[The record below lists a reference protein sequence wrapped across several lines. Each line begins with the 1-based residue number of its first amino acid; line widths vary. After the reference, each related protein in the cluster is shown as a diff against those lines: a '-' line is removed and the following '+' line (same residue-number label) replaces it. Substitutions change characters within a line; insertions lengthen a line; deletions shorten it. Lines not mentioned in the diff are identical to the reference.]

1 VLDAAAHPIDKG
13 LPRGAYVLAD
23 ADDGAPDVVLIG
35 TGSEV
40 HLALDARDRLAGDGI
55 AARVVSMP
63 SMNRFD
69 AQPDA
74 YRRAV
79 LPSDVPA
86 LAVEAGITRG
96 WREYVGDD
104 GAVIGLDRFGL
115 SGPGDDVYAKLGF
128 TVDHVAD
135 RARTLL

>member
-1 VLDAAAHPIDKG
+1 
-13 LPRGAYVLAD
+13 
-23 ADDGAPDVVLIG
+23 
-35 TGSEV
+35 V

-74 YRRAV
+74 YRASV
-79 LPSDVPA
+79 LPPDVPT

-115 SGPGDDVYAKLGF
+115 SGPGDDVYAELGF

-135 RARTLL
+135 RAQALL